1 MHGGIFD
8 IDVRLCGGFRA
19 AVEALRAI
27 DKIDGDIGS
36 TRAKR
41 EFACISAGA
50 VRRGDI
56 ALHQHRLADPARR
69 IGETH
74 AGYGV

>member
-27 DKIDGDIGS
+27 DKIDGDQWQSSFSSS
-36 TRAKR
+36 TLTA
-41 EFACISAGA
+41 
-50 VRRGDI
+50 
-56 ALHQHRLADPARR
+56 
-69 IGETH
+69 
-74 AGYGV
+74 